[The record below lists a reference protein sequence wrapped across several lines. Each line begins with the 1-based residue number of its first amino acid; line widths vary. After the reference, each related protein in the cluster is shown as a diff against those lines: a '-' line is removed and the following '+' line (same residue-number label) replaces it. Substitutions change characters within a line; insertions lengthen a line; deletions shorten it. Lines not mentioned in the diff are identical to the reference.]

1 MKKVLIS
8 FHIKHHIPQSANR
21 NYCNIGQDDI
31 KLRIYVCYEE
41 TSSNVSDDVR
51 YYTFHDKIQFILKRK
66 QISQMK
72 ETC

>member
-8 FHIKHHIPQSANR
+8 FHIKHCSPQSANR

-31 KLRIYVCYEE
+31 KQRIDVCHEE
-41 TSSNVSDDVR
+41 TSCNVRDDVK
-51 YYTFHDKIQFILKRK
+51 YYIFHDKIQLILKRN
-66 QISQMK
+66 QVSQLK